1 MRRGFL
7 YAIGAL
13 LLTAFIILNDLVDDW
28 GRLSGGMENLSVF
41 VQESMWPPN
50 WSVLEAQSY
59 PVCENKIE
67 FFCSVGYIG
76 MMETIKIAFVA
87 TIFGFIGAL
96 CLSSFAAKNLM
107 PMRIAFPFRT
117 LLSATRSLP
126 SLSSG
131 RSFRYRDWLPD
142 PLAGVLAMTFYT
154 IGYLGKLQY
163 ETYEGMPS
171 DSLEVSKAMGLSHP
185 AIFTSVVIPETGN
198 HLLSQ
203 LMFMFE
209 YNVRHGTVIGI
220 VGAGGIGYYIN
231 TYLKLLQ
238 YDKVLAL
245 LILIFV
251 VVILIDLLSLMLRS
265 FVTDEGDVRQPKWL
279 SFLMKLRKMNQL
291 SEIQSAAMCRVP
303 FCRTPECV
311 VELFESMQQRL
322 RRWHPLQRRIA
333 LQPSLLTK
341 VRHGSCFHIATQG
354 DPLQNRSNQRSC
366 HLT

>member
-1 MRRGFL
+1 MRKGFL
-7 YAIGAL
+7 FAIAAL

-41 VQESMWPPN
+41 IQESMWPPN

-59 PVCENKIE
+59 PVCDNNIE

-76 MMETIKIAFVA
+76 MIETIKIAFVA
-87 TIFGFIGAL
+87 TILGFIGAL

-107 PMRIAFPFRT
+107 PMWIAFPFRT

-126 SLSSG
+126 SLIWAIIFVIVIG
-131 RSFRYRDWLPD
+131 FG

-163 ETYEGMPS
+163 ETYEGMPN
-171 DSLEVSKAMGLSHP
+171 DALEVSKAMGLSHP

-245 LILIFV
+245 LILIFI
-251 VVILIDLLSLMLRS
+251 VVIIIDLLSLMLRS
-265 FVTDEGDVRQPKWL
+265 FVTDEGDVRKPKWL
-279 SFLMKLRKMNQL
+279 SFLMKLR
-291 SEIQSAAMCRVP
+291 EGEESA
-303 FCRTPECV
+303 E
-311 VELFESMQQRL
+311 
-322 RRWHPLQRRIA
+322 
-333 LQPSLLTK
+333 
-341 VRHGSCFHIATQG
+341 
-354 DPLQNRSNQRSC
+354 
-366 HLT
+366 